1 MMTIFGWIV
10 IAILSSF
17 VGYLIYNLINEVLM
31 NKKLNK
37 FKVKNN
43 MAGVKI
49 SQMVILK
56 KAYQIVLAT
65 MLVVVV
71 GVSGVFSSDI
81 RLDNNK
87 IMTLANQVGS
97 KAKLL
102 SLLGE
107 NQNYYNQGDL
117 FPEASMGD
125 GLEKMDDES
134 RDFID
139 TNTQV
144 NGVSEADIIK
154 TDGNYIYYASRY
166 FQKINVVYVDQNY
179 EANVLADIDLGNV
192 YTDNMYL
199 TDDYLVVIGY
209 TYEQTPYSVYEGDL
223 VLSWY
228 RQPSGTILVI
238 DRQTYEIVYEI
249 ETDSFFYDHRMIE
262 DQLYLV
268 SSKYIYNDQEELR
281 PQFIE
286 RKNSNTKT
294 SYVDYDN
301 IYYYDQV
308 IASNMTVLTSVDL
321 SDFTYDS
328 QAFLGY
334 VSQMYVNQTSIYT
347 AYNYYNYDLEDGYRI
362 QTQILKF
369 DIDQDNKTIQY
380 QGGQILDG
388 HVQDSYWMDEYEGY
402 LRVVTSNWWPA
413 KNRLYVLEEDL
424 DEDVLNIVSK
434 IDEDLGLEG
443 ETVKSVRFNKTYAQ
457 VVTFLQ
463 TDPLYTIDLSDPY
476 NPFIKDDPIIE
487 EGYST
492 YMHVW
497 NEDNQLIGFGF
508 DANADGSI
516 TGLKLSAYDTNQTE
530 PLETYS
536 FSSDPDEGYIYSFS
550 EAIYN
555 PKALMIDASKGIV
568 GFPMNTYHYD
578 QHDYYYESSFV
589 IFFIDFDSQD
599 IISDPI
605 IIKHNQS
612 EYFMSIE
619 RAIYIENTVNNQVTD
634 RYIYTFS
641 YLEITVYHI
650 ESEMITQKI
659 ALNDLVYPNETPES
673 D

>member
-1 MMTIFGWIV
+1 MTIFGWIV
-10 IAILSSF
+10 ISILSSF
-17 VGYLIYNLINEVLM
+17 VGYLIYNLINEFVM
-31 NKKLNK
+31 NRKLNK

-43 MAGVKI
+43 MVGVKI

-65 MLVVVV
+65 VLVVVV

-87 IMTLANQVGS
+87 ILTQANQVGS

-102 SLLGE
+102 SLLE
-107 NQNYYNQGDL
+107 DQDHYYNQVDA
-117 FPEASMGD
+117 FPEAMLDDAAEGD
-125 GLEKMDDES
+125 QS

-179 EANVLADIDLGNV
+179 EAIVLADIDLGNV

-209 TYEQTPYSVYEGDL
+209 TYEQTPYSFYEGDL

-238 DRQTYEIVYEI
+238 DRQTYKIVYEM

-286 RKNSNTKT
+286 RKNSSIKT

-347 AYNYYNYDLEDGYRI
+347 AYNYYKYSLEDDYRI

-388 HVQDSYWMDEYEGY
+388 HVQDAYWMDEYDGY
-402 LRVVTSNWWPA
+402 LRVVTSNSWPA
-413 KNRLYVLEEDL
+413 KNRLYILEEDL
-424 DEDVLNIVSK
+424 DEDVLNIASK
-434 IDEDLGLEG
+434 IDENLGLEG

-476 NPFIKDDPIIE
+476 SPFIKDDPIIE

-497 NEDNQLIGFGF
+497 NEDNYLIGFGF

-536 FSSDPDEGYIYSFS
+536 FASDPDDGYTYSFS

-578 QHDYYYESSFV
+578 QNDYYYESIFV

-605 IIKHNQS
+605 MIKHNQS

>member
-1 MMTIFGWIV
+1 
-10 IAILSSF
+10 
-17 VGYLIYNLINEVLM
+17 M
-31 NKKLNK
+31 NKKLNT
-37 FKVKNN
+37 FKEKNN
-43 MAGVKI
+43 ISGVKI

-107 NQNYYNQGDL
+107 NQSYYNQGDL

-125 GLEKMDDES
+125 GLENTDDES

-166 FQKINVVYVDQNY
+166 FQKINVVYVDQDY

-199 TDDYLVVIGY
+199 TDDYIVVIGY
-209 TYEQTPYSVYEGDL
+209 TYEQKPYGFYDGDL
-223 VLSWY
+223 VFFWN
-228 RQPSGTILVI
+228 RQPRGTILVI
-238 DRQTYEIVYEI
+238 DRQTYEIVYEM

-286 RKNSNTKT
+286 RKNSITKT
-294 SYVDYDN
+294 SYVDYDD
-301 IYYYDQV
+301 IYYYDLV
-308 IASNMTVLTSVDL
+308 VASNMTVLTSIDL
-321 SDFTYDS
+321 SDFTYES

-347 AYNYYNYDLEDGYRI
+347 AYNYYKYSLEDGHSI
-362 QTQILKF
+362 QSQILKF

-388 HVQDSYWMDEYEGY
+388 HVQDAYWMDEYEGY
-402 LRVVTSNWWPA
+402 LRVVTSSSWPA
-413 KNRLYVLEEDL
+413 KNRLYILEEDL
-424 DEDVLNIVSK
+424 NEDLLNVVSK

-463 TDPLYTIDLSDPY
+463 TDPLYTIDLSDPN

-508 DANADGSI
+508 DANDDGSI

-536 FSSDPDEGYIYSFS
+536 FSSNPDEGYTYSFS

-555 PKALMIDASKGIV
+555 PKALMIDASKGII
-568 GFPMNTYHYD
+568 GFPMNAYHYD
-578 QHDYYYESSFV
+578 QNDYYYESSFI

-612 EYFMSIE
+612 EYFMPIE
-619 RAIYIENTVNNQVTD
+619 RGIYIENSVNNQVTD

-641 YLEITVYHI
+641 YQKLAVYHI
-650 ESEMITQKI
+650 ESDMVVQNI
-659 ALNDLVYPNETPES
+659 ALNELLYPN
-673 D
+673 